1 MLRLNKKQLALEM
14 GISEATLWR
23 TITKCKKIAKLKKL
37 SKCPEHYLYAGSRKY
52 YYAEEIEKWIQ
63 EVTEFDA

>member
-1 MLRLNKKQLALEM
+1 M